1 MRVKIQGGTA
11 DHGAPSL
18 CLSCR
23 WATVIRGPRLS
34 QEIVECSQLSYHARR
49 VSFPV
54 VQCTD
59 YADRRLASLREME
72 EIAWIL
78 RSDSLRKRVGFVR
91 SIDLEDKDRFVLDD
105 D

>member
-1 MRVKIQGGTA
+1 MRVKIHGGTA

-34 QEIVECSQLSYHARR
+34 NEIVECSQLSWLKRR
-49 VSFPV
+49 VTFPV
-54 VQCTD
+54 IRCSD

-78 RSDSLRKRVGFVR
+78 RSDSLRKKVGFVR
-91 SIDLEDKDRFVLDD
+91 SSELEEKDRFVLDD
-105 D
+105 

>member
-1 MRVKIQGGTA
+1 MRVKIHGGTA

-23 WATVIRGPRLS
+23 FATVIRGPRLS
-34 QEIVECSQLSYHARR
+34 NEIVECYRLNYPDQR
-49 VSFPV
+49 VTFPV
-54 VQCTD
+54 VQCSD
-59 YADRRLASLREME
+59 YSDRRIASLKEME

-91 SIDLEDKDRFVLDD
+91 SSELEDQERFVLDD
-105 D
+105 

>member
-1 MRVKIQGGTA
+1 MRVKVNGGTA

-18 CLSCR
+18 CLTCR

-34 QEIVECSQLSYHARR
+34 QEIVECAQLSFGSRR
-49 VSFPV
+49 ITFPV
-54 VQCTD
+54 VQCSD
-59 YADRRLASLREME
+59 YTDRRLASLREME

-91 SIDLEDKDRFVLDD
+91 SSELEDKDRFVLDD
-105 D
+105 

>member
-1 MRVKIQGGTA
+1 MRVKIHGGTA

-34 QEIVECSQLSYHARR
+34 NEIVECSQLSYLSQR
-49 VSFPV
+49 VTFPV
-54 VQCTD
+54 VQCSG
-59 YADRRLASLREME
+59 YSDRRLASVREME

-78 RSDSLRKRVGFVR
+78 RSDSLRNKVGFVR
-91 SIDLEDKDRFVLDD
+91 SSELKDKERFVLDD
-105 D
+105 

>member
-1 MRVKIQGGTA
+1 MKVKIQGGTA
-11 DHGAPSL
+11 DHGASSL

-54 VQCTD
+54 VQCSD
-59 YADRRLASLREME
+59 YSDRRIPSIREME

-78 RSDSLRKRVGFVR
+78 RSDSLRKRVGFIR
-91 SIDLEDKDRFVLDD
+91 SSELEDKERFVLDD
-105 D
+105 

>member
-34 QEIVECSQLSYHARR
+34 QQIVECMQLYEQRR
-49 VSFPV
+49 ITFPV
-54 VQCTD
+54 VQCTG
-59 YADRRLASLREME
+59 YGDRRVSTIREME

-78 RSDSLRKRVGFVR
+78 RSDALRRRVGFVR
-91 SIDLEDKDRFVLDD
+91 SSELDDNERFVLDD
-105 D
+105 

>member
-1 MRVKIQGGTA
+1 MRVKIHGGTA

-34 QEIVECSQLSYHARR
+34 NEIVECSRLSYLSQR

-54 VQCTD
+54 VQCSD
-59 YADRRLASLREME
+59 YNDRRLASLREME
-72 EIAWIL
+72 DIAWVL
-78 RSDSLRKRVGFVR
+78 RSDSHRKRVGFVR
-91 SIDLEDKDRFVLDD
+91 SSELEDKDRFILDD
-105 D
+105 

>member
-23 WATVIRGPRLS
+23 WATIVRGPRLS
-34 QEIVECSQLSYHARR
+34 NEIVECAQLSYTARR
-49 VSFPV
+49 ITFPV
-54 VQCTD
+54 MQCSD

-72 EIAWIL
+72 EIAWVL
-78 RSDSLRKRVGFVR
+78 RSDTLRQRVGFVP
-91 SIDLEDKDRFVLDD
+91 SNELEDKDRFVLEE
-105 D
+105 